1 MNDLE
6 KLMKKIEADPQNA
19 KYTKEGIAPLFSA
32 PRKAKILIVGQ
43 APGIKA
49 QESRLFWNDQSGDNL
64 RSWMGVTR
72 DFFYQSD
79 LFAVV
84 PMDYYYP

>member
-1 MNDLE
+1 MLSEKGGMNMTKLE
-6 KLMKKIEADPQNA
+6 ELIKKIEADPQNE

-49 QESRLFWNDQSGDNL
+49 QESRLFWND
-64 RSWMGVTR
+64 
-72 DFFYQSD
+72 
-79 LFAVV
+79 
-84 PMDYYYP
+84 

>member
-19 KYTKEGIAPLFSA
+19 RRYTKEGHSTFIFCAT
-32 PRKAKILIVGQ
+32 KAKILIVGQ

-49 QESRLFWNDQSGDNL
+49 QRESLVL
-64 RSWMGVTR
+64 E
-72 DFFYQSD
+72 
-79 LFAVV
+79 
-84 PMDYYYP
+84 